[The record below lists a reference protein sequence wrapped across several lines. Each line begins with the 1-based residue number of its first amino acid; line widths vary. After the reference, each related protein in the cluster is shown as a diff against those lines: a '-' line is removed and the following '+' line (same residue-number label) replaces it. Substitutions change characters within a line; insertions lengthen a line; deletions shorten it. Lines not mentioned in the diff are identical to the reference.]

1 MSTEEQNNIERVDA
15 LSAISRV
22 NLRDEKPAFARRL
35 FPVLLL
41 LVFFAA
47 LLLALISGVSVYK
60 SVTNSQARNASRRE
74 GLDLVLNVVRAND
87 AKDCVA
93 VGEGPEGRS
102 LVVVENLESG
112 TFETRIYLYEGNI
125 VEEYSVAGSPYTPE
139 KASVICES
147 STFEFS
153 YGHGLL
159 AIKTSQGTGEIALRN
174 MQGGE

>member
-1 MSTEEQNNIERVDA
+1 MSREENNNERVDA

-22 NLRDEKPAFARRL
+22 SLRDEKASTARRV
-35 FPVLLL
+35 FPTLLL

-47 LLLALISGVSVYK
+47 LLLALISGVRVYK
-60 SVTNSQARNASRRE
+60 SVTDSQARNADRRE

-87 AKDCVA
+87 AQDCVA
-93 VGEGPEGRS
+93 VGEGPAGRS
-102 LVVVENLESG
+102 LVVVESLESG
-112 TFETRIYLYEGNI
+112 TYETRIYLYQGNI

-139 KASVICES
+139 KASAICES

-159 AIKTSQGTGEIALRN
+159 AIKTDQGTGEVALRN
-174 MQGGE
+174 VQGGE